1 MDFLTTTDTSS
12 QIYLDA
18 IEIRKIV
25 FIEEQEVD
33 ESLEIDD
40 LEDKTLHIVGYE
52 DKLPVCTAR
61 LLKKEDN
68 AVKIQRVAVLDAYR
82 KQGIGKLLLEQVEKI
97 AKEQLNASCLVLDS
111 QDHAISFYEKI
122 GYSVEGDG
130 FLDADIPH
138 HFMQKAI

>member
-1 MDFLTTTDTSS
+1 MHFLTTTDTSS

-25 FIEEQEVD
+25 FIEEQQVD

-61 LLKKEDN
+61 LLKKEDDT
-68 AVKIQRVAVLDAYR
+68 VKIQRVAVLAAYR
-82 KQGIGKLLLEQVEKI
+82 KQGIGRLLLEQIEKI
-97 AKEQLNASCLVLDS
+97 AKKQLNASHLALDS

-122 GYSVEGDG
+122 GYSVKGDG
-130 FLDADIPH
+130 FLDAGIPH
-138 HFMQKAI
+138 HYMHKAL